1 MGTLKPRHGQNPS
14 IRYIRTAFDI
24 MRFKSIAIAVLIVAG
39 SFFISL
45 QAMDWIWP
53 LRATKPV
60 LVKLPP
66 LPPAM
71 GRSEFIAP
79 VTIPLGVIATALE
92 RAAPRDFGGKADNP
106 VNQILTNA
114 DIDWHITR
122 GAITTS
128 GAQNALTISTPLNG
142 KLTVTGSLSTAA
154 GSPLNNALGN
164 LFGAKAAQQ
173 IGNISIKSLNAN
185 AAINGTAT
193 ATSRPQLTPDWHFD
207 PQLTAQVTLANNSL
221 SVAGAKV
228 AVPAQVKPVIDK
240 TVNEQIGRLQQ
251 RLRTDESFR
260 RAMQQQWA
268 RSCKSIALPSPAP
281 GTPPLFLEMRP
292 VKAMAAQPQID
303 NAALRLAVGMQAETR
318 IVDHETTPKC
328 PFPATLDIVPALNE
342 GRVNIGVPIDIPFT
356 QLGKIAEAGLKG
368 RTFPEDGGG
377 AIAARIKS
385 VDIDASGNRLLV
397 SLLVHVKEKASWLG
411 LGADATV
418 RIWCRPV
425 LDADAQVLR
434 LTDLSVAV
442 TSDAAFGLFG
452 ALAQRAAP
460 SLQQALQ
467 EHATIDLKTLS
478 SGAQQRL
485 AAIINGLQ
493 TEQNGAKVAASVT
506 SVRLGEISFD
516 SSKLRVGVEA
526 AGTLNVTVTQ
536 LPSL

>member
-1 MGTLKPRHGQNPS
+1 
-14 IRYIRTAFDI
+14 
-24 MRFKSIAIAVLIVAG
+24 MRFKYLAIAVLVLIG

-45 QAMDWIWP
+45 QAMDWMWP
-53 LRATKPV
+53 PRATKPV

-66 LPPAM
+66 LPPAA
-71 GRSEFIAP
+71 RQSEFIAP
-79 VTIPLGVIATALE
+79 VTIPLGVIASALE
-92 RAAPRDFGGKADNP
+92 RATPREFAGKADNP
-106 VNQILTNA
+106 ASQILTNA

-122 GAITTS
+122 GIITAN

-164 LFGAKAAQQ
+164 LFGAKTAQQ
-173 IGNISIKSLNAN
+173 LGNISIKSLNAN

-193 ATSRPQLTPDWHFD
+193 ATSRPRLTPDWHFD

-268 RSCKSIALPSPAP
+268 RSCKSIPLPSPAP

-303 NAALRLAVGMQAETR
+303 NAAVRLSVGLQAETR
-318 IVDHETTPKC
+318 IVDHETTPQC
-328 PFPATLDIVPALNE
+328 PFPAALDIVPALNQ
-342 GRVNIGVPIDIPFT
+342 GRVNIGVPIDIPFA

-368 RTFPEDGGG
+368 RTFPEDGSG

-397 SLLVHVKEKASWLG
+397 SLLVHVKEKASWFG
-411 LGADATV
+411 FGADATV
-418 RIWCRPV
+418 RIWSRPV

-452 ALAQRAAP
+452 TLAQRAAP
-460 SLQQALQ
+460 YLQQALQ

-478 SGAQQRL
+478 SGAQQKL
-485 AAIINGLQ
+485 AAIIKGLQ

-506 SVRLGEISFD
+506 RVRLGEVLFD

-526 AGTLNVTVTQ
+526 SGTLNVTVTQ

>member
-1 MGTLKPRHGQNPS
+1 
-14 IRYIRTAFDI
+14 
-24 MRFKSIAIAVLIVAG
+24 MRFKSIMAAILILGG

-45 QAMDWIWP
+45 EAMDWIWP
-53 LRATKPV
+53 PRASKPA

-66 LPPAM
+66 LPTATR
-71 GRSEFIAP
+71 RSEFVAP
-79 VTIPLGVIATALE
+79 VTIPLNVIASALD

-106 VNQILTNA
+106 ASQILSNA
-114 DIDWHITR
+114 DIDWRITR
-122 GAITTS
+122 GSVTAS
-128 GAQNALTISTPLNG
+128 GEQNALAISTPLNG

-193 ATSRPQLTPDWHFD
+193 ATSRPRLTTDWHVD

-228 AVPAQVKPVIDK
+228 AVPAQVKPVIDR
-240 TVNEQIGRLQQ
+240 TVSEQVGRLQQ
-251 RLRTDESFR
+251 RLRSDESFR

-268 RSCKSIALPSPAP
+268 RACRSLALPPPAP
-281 GTPPLFLEMRP
+281 GAPPLFLEMRP
-292 VKAMAAQPQID
+292 VKAMASQPQID
-303 NAALRLAVGMQAETR
+303 NAAVRFAIGLQTETR
-318 IVDHETTPKC
+318 IADRETTPQC
-328 PFPATLDIVPALNE
+328 PFPVALDILTALNN
-342 GRVNIGVPIDIPFT
+342 GRVSIGVPIDIPFS
-356 QLGKIAEAGLKG
+356 QLAKIAEAQLKG

-377 AIAARIKS
+377 AIAARVRS
-385 VDIDASGNRLLV
+385 VDIDASGDRLLV
-397 SLLVHVKEKASWLG
+397 SLLVHAKEKASWFG

-425 LDADAQVLR
+425 LDANAQVLR
-434 LTDLSVAV
+434 LSDLSVAV

-460 SLQQALQ
+460 YLQQALQ
-467 EHATIDLKTLS
+467 QHATIDLKPLA
-478 SGAQQRL
+478 SGAQQKL
-485 AAIINGLQ
+485 AALINDLK
-493 TEQNGAKVAASVT
+493 TEQNGAKIDASV
-506 SVRLGEISFD
+506 SMARLGEVSFD
-516 SSKLRVGVEA
+516 SSTLRVTVEA
-526 AGTLNVTVTQ
+526 GGTLNITVTQ

>member
-1 MGTLKPRHGQNPS
+1 
-14 IRYIRTAFDI
+14 
-24 MRFKSIAIAVLIVAG
+24 MRFKFLAIAILILAG

-45 QAMDWIWP
+45 EAMDWMWP
-53 LRATKPV
+53 PRATKPV

-66 LPPAM
+66 LPPSN
-71 GRSEFIAP
+71 RQSEFIAP
-79 VTIPLGVIATALE
+79 VTIPLGVIASALD
-92 RAAPRDFGGKADNP
+92 RAAPRDFAGKADNP
-106 VNQILTNA
+106 ASQILTNA

-122 GAITTS
+122 GVITAS

-164 LFGAKAAQQ
+164 LFGAKTAQQ
-173 IGNISIKSLNAN
+173 LGNISIKSLNAN

-193 ATSRPQLTPDWHFD
+193 ATARPRITPDWHFD
-207 PQLTAQVTLANNSL
+207 PQLTAQVALANNSL

-251 RLRTDESFR
+251 RLRSDESFR

-268 RSCKSIALPSPAP
+268 RSCRSIALPSPAP
-281 GTPPLFLEMRP
+281 GAPPLFLEMRP
-292 VKAMAAQPQID
+292 VKAMASQPQID
-303 NAALRLAVGMQAETR
+303 NAAVRLAVGLQAETR
-318 IVDHETTPKC
+318 IVDKATTPQC
-328 PFPATLDIVPALNE
+328 PFPTTLDIVPALNE
-342 GRVNIGVPIDIPFT
+342 GRVNIGVPIDIPFA

-368 RTFPEDGGG
+368 HTFPEDGSG
-377 AIAARIKS
+377 AIAARVKS
-385 VDIDASGNRLLV
+385 VDIDASGDRLLV
-397 SLLVHVKEKASWLG
+397 SLLVHVKEKASWFG

-418 RIWCRPV
+418 RIWCRPM

-434 LTDLSVAV
+434 LSDLSVAV

-460 SLQQALQ
+460 YLQQALQ
-467 EHATIDLKTLS
+467 EHATIDLKQIS
-478 SGAQQRL
+478 AGAQQKL
-485 AAIINGLQ
+485 AGIIDGLQ
-493 TEQNGAKVAASVT
+493 TNQNGAKVDASVT
-506 SVRLGEISFD
+506 RVRLGEISFD
-516 SSKLRVGVEA
+516 SSTLRVIAEA
-526 AGTLNVTVTQ
+526 TGTLNVTVTQ